1 MAWAL
6 SMGQARF
13 CRSAHFNEE
22 YTGNG
27 FMNLIEKKNSYPSI
41 CTLLT
46 ILSNTL
52 IDLRCL
58 VEINSRKHPYISDCY
73 SGLPP

>member
-6 SMGQARF
+6 STRQARF
-13 CRSAHFNEE
+13 CRSAHFDEE

-27 FMNLIEKKNSYPSI
+27 FMNLIEKKFSYPSI

-46 ILSNTL
+46 ILSNN
-52 IDLRCL
+52 IDLL
-58 VEINSRKHPYISDCY
+58 ALF
-73 SGLPP
+73 G